1 MELTDKNF
9 NKEVIKP
16 NKLALVM
23 FWGSWCPVCK
33 RMEPML
39 REMKKDLEEMGIKV
53 GTINIDQNP
62 HASAEYKVA
71 GTPTFYIFDEDGD
84 AIDMAVGAQTEDQLR
99 NLVERNV
106 DGSRGNG

>member
-1 MELTDKNF
+1 MKLTDKNF
-9 NKEVIKP
+9 EKEVVENEKP
-16 NKLALVM
+16 ALVM

-39 REMKKDLEEMGIKV
+39 EEMKEDLEEIGIKV

-62 HASAEYKVA
+62 RSSAEYKIA
-71 GTPTFYIFDEDGD
+71 GTPTFYLFDQEGD
-84 AIDMAVGAQTEDQLR
+84 AVDMAVGAQTESQLK

-106 DGSRGNG
+106 SNS